1 MSIFTV
7 IIVIIVIERDVK
19 VLRRYACEGVKM
31 LRCSLTLHKTLHKTN
46 TTEDLEHLHSLTP
59 SPPPHFIKILLRLD
73 IHPCHIVKFDVVA
86 EGPGVDHLAAA
97 AIVKTLSLA
106 HFLCILEGESSRQ
119 QFAKEVALAPEVV
132 LDAPFGKFGNYNYNN
147 YNNYSEKWTPS

>member
-1 MSIFTV
+1 
-7 IIVIIVIERDVK
+7 
-19 VLRRYACEGVKM
+19 M
-31 LRCSLTLHKTLHKTN
+31 L
-46 TTEDLEHLHSLTP
+46 SLTP

-97 AIVKTLSLA
+97 AIIKALRQA

-119 QFAKEVALAPEVV
+119 EFAKEVALAPEVV
-132 LDAPFGKFGNYNYNN
+132 LEAPFGKFGNYNYNN

>member
-1 MSIFTV
+1 
-7 IIVIIVIERDVK
+7 
-19 VLRRYACEGVKM
+19 M
-31 LRCSLTLHKTLHKTN
+31 L
-46 TTEDLEHLHSLTP
+46 SLTP

-97 AIVKTLSLA
+97 AIVKTLRQA

-119 QFAKEVALAPEVV
+119 QFKQVLATALLLHVLLSLLLLDLFAKEVALAPEVV
-132 LDAPFGKFGNYNYNN
+132 LEAPFGKYSNYNN

>member
-1 MSIFTV
+1 
-7 IIVIIVIERDVK
+7 
-19 VLRRYACEGVKM
+19 M
-31 LRCSLTLHKTLHKTN
+31 L
-46 TTEDLEHLHSLTP
+46 SLTP

-119 QFAKEVALAPEVV
+119 EFAKEVALAPEVV
-132 LDAPFGKFGNYNYNN
+132 LEAPFGKYSNYNN